1 MLDQMQHRRLAPR
14 IPRRA
19 RRIAAKR
26 RNAARHHHLALHARH
41 RAPLDARPSET
52 PTQGLLIA
60 LVQQLQER
68 EQRKVRARDVDV
80 ERLGHL
86 VHRRLDEEF
95 LAELGEGQGRVP
107 PVGGRAD
114 DARVG
119 DDEVEE
125 ACVRGDVVDGGLERG
140 LGGHVA
146 LEGDEDR
153 RVRGGG
159 GFEDGEAPAE
169 EVDFAGAVDGE
180 GARHGQADSWG
191 GVSGWEGEEGVNGGG
206 TAAAAGDDGHHAV
219 DAEEG
224 GGVEGRGHGALGGY
238 GAHGGGGVRGS
249 ALDRG
254 MRGRCVL
261 KSAGLRVEDQNLGPR
276 RRQNKDWRWP
286 LLF

>member
-1 MLDQMQHRRLAPR
+1 MQHRRLAPR

-19 RRIAAKR
+19 RRIATKR

-41 RAPLDARPSET
+41 RAPLDARPSE
-52 PTQGLLIA
+52 PPAHGLLVA

-86 VHRRLDEEF
+86 VHRRLDEEL
-95 LAELGEGQGRVP
+95 LAELSERQGRVP

-125 ACVRGDVVDGGLERG
+125 ARVRGDVVDGGLERG

-146 LEGDEDR
+146 LEGDEDG

-169 EVDFAGAVDGE
+169 EVDFAGAVHGE
-180 GARHGQADSWG
+180 GARHGEADSWG
-191 GVSGWEGEEGVNGGG
+191 GVSGWEGG
-206 TAAAAGDDGHHAV
+206 
-219 DAEEG
+219 
-224 GGVEGRGHGALGGY
+224 GRGR
-238 GAHGGGGVRGS
+238 GVVPLPPPVTTATMPSTRKREAAS
-249 ALDRG
+249 
-254 MRGRCVL
+254 
-261 KSAGLRVEDQNLGPR
+261 RVEAMVLLVVTVPMVGLSEGLGAGS
-276 RRQNKDWRWP
+276 WAEGEIC
-286 LLF
+286 